1 MDEDFANLGGDTDI
15 QIHDCQRTTNNI
27 NIKKITQRHNIIKLS
42 KVEKKDNFETVRVKW
57 FLTYERMAIKL
68 WADFY
73 TEPL

>member
-42 KVEKKDNFETVRVKW
+42 KVEKKDNFETVRVK
-57 FLTYERMAIKL
+57 
-68 WADFY
+68 
-73 TEPL
+73 